1 MAVVALKP
9 ETPAPWSER
18 TIAALLARDTFG
30 RDLVCPNCTY
40 LGFESDLLVVHRTLR
55 LIDVEIK
62 ISRADLKVDLE
73 KRKWWREDWTTQ
85 VPQRHGWGGTE
96 PARQRIEWPNQV
108 WKHYYALPAELWKPE
123 LAEFLPAMSGLLLI
137 HRNRVEHKQRA
148 KPNPFTEP
156 VKLETAMT
164 IARLVSVRY
173 WEHVRRIRADD
184 AELERA

>member
-1 MAVVALKP
+1 MSVVAL
-9 ETPAPWSER
+9 ERPAVAWNESK
-18 TIAALLARDTFG
+18 IAALLARDTFG

-62 ISRADLKVDLE
+62 ISRADLKADAAKE
-73 KRKWWREDWTTQ
+73 KWWRRPSMGWMTRGAMGP
-85 VPQRHGWGGTE
+85 PQKL
-96 PARQRIEWPNQV
+96 EWPPQV